1 MSIAV
6 GPVSLDPPVCLAPMA
21 GITDRPFRDLVQR
34 FGAGLVVSEM
44 VASAEMLRER
54 RGVRERAALGAG
66 QGATAVQI
74 AGREA
79 RLMAEAARRVEA
91 EGARIVDINMGC
103 PAKTVTGAAAGS
115 ALMRDLDHAT
125 RLIEAVVGAV
135 SCPVTLKCRLGWDE
149 DTLAAP
155 ELARRAEG
163 VGVAMVT
170 VHGRT
175 RCQFYRGRAD
185 WAAVRAV
192 SEAVRIPVIV
202 NGDVASPEDAR
213 AALAASGAQGV
224 MVGRAARGAPWLPAQ
239 VAAGLTGRA
248 PPTPSG
254 GALIELV
261 SEHYE
266 AMLAFYGGSPGA
278 RLARKHLGWHMD
290 RAGTDSALR
299 RAVLTEGDPARVLA
313 LLPDAL
319 SPQPAARA
327 PAAPRSQPAPRSQAA
342 A

>member
-1 MSIAV
+1 MPIAV
-6 GPVSLDPPVCLAPMA
+6 GPLTLDPPVLLAPMA

-44 VASAEMLRER
+44 VASEEMLRER

-103 PAKTVTGAAAGS
+103 PAKKVTGAAAGS

-135 SCPVTLKCRLGWDE
+135 SCPVTLKCRLGWDA
-149 DTLAAP
+149 DALNAP

-163 VGVAMVT
+163 AGVAMVT

-175 RCQFYRGRAD
+175 RCQFYAGVAPTGPRSGRSA
-185 WAAVRAV
+185 RP
-192 SEAVRIPVIV
+192 S
-202 NGDVASPEDAR
+202 ASP
-213 AALAASGAQGV
+213 
-224 MVGRAARGAPWLPAQ
+224 
-239 VAAGLTGRA
+239 
-248 PPTPSG
+248 
-254 GALIELV
+254 
-261 SEHYE
+261 
-266 AMLAFYGGSPGA
+266 
-278 RLARKHLGWHMD
+278 
-290 RAGTDSALR
+290 
-299 RAVLTEGDPARVLA
+299 
-313 LLPDAL
+313 
-319 SPQPAARA
+319 
-327 PAAPRSQPAPRSQAA
+327 
-342 A
+342 